1 MSTKYPSNCVVYC
14 LSLISGEVTTYL
26 YLNKMNSKKNY
37 HSLTTIT
44 INDNVVHNSKLTVS
58 H

>member
-14 LSLISGEVTTYL
+14 LSLITLVTTYL

-37 HSLTTIT
+37 HTLTTIT
-44 INDNVVHNSKLTVS
+44 IHDNVVHNSKS
-58 H
+58 